1 MADMM
6 HNLLV
11 VLVVITLI
19 GVLYL
24 AATFGGQISSL
35 SSQINSVKSQVS
47 SIQIPASQ
55 TVNLA
60 PAIAQIKRN
69 MTWATDF
76 TLVGFVLPPNQSRV
90 VFDIAGLG
98 GSASIEMNVRLDE
111 KGALPQDVQLQV
123 LNAST
128 LQWQSVGEAGN
139 APAKGTFPVQA
150 LGDVHN
156 DEQGVDAVRLV
167 NFDPNNA
174 AVFNNDSIVSLT
186 MNGRSS

>member
-1 MADMM
+1 MM

-11 VLVVITLI
+11 VLVVITLLA
-19 GVLYL
+19 VLYL
-24 AATFGGQISSL
+24 AATFGGQVSSL
-35 SSQINSVKSQVS
+35 SSQINALKSQVS
-47 SIQIPASQ
+47 SIQIPTTQS
-55 TVNLA
+55 VNLA
-60 PAIAQIKRN
+60 PAIAQLKRN

-90 VFDIAGLG
+90 VFDVAGLG
-98 GSASIEMNVRLDE
+98 GSVSVEMNVKLDE

-128 LQWQSVGEAGN
+128 AQWESVGEAGN
-139 APAKGTFPVQA
+139 APAKGTFPIDA

-156 DEQGVDAVRLV
+156 DEQGVMAVRLV
-167 NFDPNNA
+167 NLDPTNS